1 MQFKY
6 INELDLTQQK
16 SKLIYNEISNY
27 IDKKVQEALDL
38 ANQEH
43 SKQLQSIQLDS
54 IIEKELA
61 LSGARNV
68 KSVLALIDKDKLYV
82 KDGQVPFLKQKIQE
96 LKNDPNTSFLFFNNE
111 NHNFRG
117 ITPFE
122 SKFQKVKKLD
132 NMDYEELCQYYND
145 FLNI

>member
-1 MQFKY
+1 MQFKH
-6 INELDLTQQK
+6 IDELDLTQQK
-16 SKLIYNEISNY
+16 SKLIYEEISNY
-27 IDKKVQEALDL
+27 IEQKVQEAIDL

-43 SKQLQSIQLDS
+43 SKQLEAIQLDS
-54 IIEKELA
+54 IIEKEIA

-68 KSVLALIDKDKLYV
+68 KSVMALIDKEKLSI
-82 KDGQVPFLKQKIQE
+82 KNGQVPLLKQKINE

-122 SKFQKVKKLD
+122 SKLHKSKKLE

>member
-6 INELDLTQQK
+6 IDELALTQQK

-27 IDKKVQEALDL
+27 IEQKVQEALDS
-38 ANQEH
+38 
-43 SKQLQSIQLDS
+43 SKQDYEQKLQNIQLDS
-54 IIEKELA
+54 IIEKEIA

-68 KSVLALIDKDKLYV
+68 KSVMALIDKDKLSL
-82 KDGQVPFLKQKIQE
+82 KNGQVPSLKQKIQE
-96 LKNDPNTSFLFFNNE
+96 LKNDPNTSFLFFNND
-111 NHNFRG
+111 NSNFRG

-122 SKFQKVKKLD
+122 SKLHNSKKLD

-145 FLNI
+145 FNF